1 MSYLWT
7 DKITD
12 YYYSNPEL
20 DTVAV
25 MWTDPEDNLVREHY
39 IKVDES
45 DEQWR
50 DFVKEVSYEDIDKRT
65 QVRHEEFR
73 EQFREAFRNYA
84 QANDQ
89 GNQNDLSENQNDAN
103 SAGGTEKPYE
113 DVVID
118 FLSTYDKESPEQKE
132 QLFKFK
138 LKIFEQ
144 DIVKNSESIDKFKNA
159 KTFIRKANSPIEV
172 LLGYM
177 VFTNGAEIKLSDG
190 DKFDVEGVYIPL
202 K

>member
-1 MSYLWT
+1 MAYLWS

-25 MWTDPEDNLVREHY
+25 MWTDPDDKLTREHY

-50 DFVKEVSYEDIDKRT
+50 DFVAEVSYEKIDERT
-65 QVRHEEFR
+65 MVRHEQFR
-73 EQFREAFRNYA
+73 EQFREAFNNYA
-84 QANDQ
+84 QTHDV
-89 GNQNDLSENQNDAN
+89 NQNVDQTIQPANFEDIIINFINDF
-103 SAGGTEKPYE
+103 
-113 DVVID
+113 DV
-118 FLSTYDKESPEQKE
+118 TNAEHKEA
-132 QLFKFK
+132 LFK
-138 LKIFEQ
+138 LKLKVFEQ
-144 DIVKNSESIDKFKNA
+144 EIVKDSKSADKFKNA
-159 KTFIRKANSPIEV
+159 KTFIRKSESPVEV

-177 VFTNGAEIKLSDG
+177 VFANGAELKMADTE
-190 DKFDVEGVYIPL
+190 KFTVEGVYIPF

>member
-1 MSYLWT
+1 MAYLWS

-25 MWTDPEDNLVREHY
+25 MWTDPEDKLTREHY

-50 DFVKEVSYEDIDKRT
+50 DFVAEVSYEKINERT
-65 QVRHEEFR
+65 MVRHEQFR
-73 EQFREAFRNYA
+73 EQFREAFNNYA
-84 QANDQ
+84 QPHDV
-89 GNQNDLSENQNDAN
+89 NQNVDQTIQPANFEDIIINFINDF
-103 SAGGTEKPYE
+103 
-113 DVVID
+113 DV
-118 FLSTYDKESPEQKE
+118 TNAEHKEA
-132 QLFKFK
+132 LFK
-138 LKIFEQ
+138 LKLKVFEQ
-144 DIVKNSESIDKFKNA
+144 EIVKDSKSADKFKNA
-159 KTFIRKANSPIEV
+159 KTFIRKSESPVEV

-177 VFTNGAEIKLSDG
+177 VFANGAELKMADTE
-190 DKFDVEGVYIPL
+190 KFTVEGVYIPF

>member
-1 MSYLWT
+1 MSYLWS

-25 MWTDPEDNLVREHY
+25 MWTDPEDGLVREHY
-39 IKVDES
+39 IKVDET

-50 DFVKEVSYEDIDKRT
+50 DFVAEVPYDKIDERT
-65 QVRHEEFR
+65 MVRNEEFR
-73 EQFREAFRNYA
+73 EQFREAFRNY
-84 QANDQ
+84 
-89 GNQNDLSENQNDAN
+89 SETHVE
-103 SAGGTEKPYE
+103 TEYVDRTKPFE
-113 DVVID
+113 DIFID
-118 FLSTYDKESPEQKE
+118 FVSTYNKEDSAQKE

-138 LKIFEQ
+138 LKVFEL
-144 DIVKNSESIDKFKNA
+144 DIVKNSKSDDKFKNA
-159 KTFIRKANSPIEV
+159 KAFIRKAENPVDV

-177 VFTNGAEIKLSDG
+177 VFANGAELKMV
-190 DKFDVEGVYIPL
+190 DKEKFEVEGVYVPI